1 MALSV
6 SLNIHRSISSIHSI
20 LLRLNASARIM
31 FSSSLLTNIAIIGNA
46 VIASAIRLFLRRCL
60 WHYAIVAVADDRSRG
75 SLLRDGVAA
84 VRVAIVVGINEPAD
98 IACKDQG
105 DGHD

>member
-6 SLNIHRSISSIHSI
+6 SLNIHRSISSIHSV

-31 FSSSLLTNIAIIGNA
+31 SSSSLSTNNALIGNA
-46 VIASAIRLFLRRCL
+46 VIASAIRLFRRRCL
-60 WHYAIVAVADDRSRG
+60 RHYAIVAVADDRSRG

-98 IACKDQG
+98 VACEDQS
-105 DGHD
+105 DNQN